1 MEAPTTRP
9 HHRPARILVVTGEA
23 SGDLQGAALIE
34 ALLRIDPTIDI
45 VAVGG
50 DRIRATGVPV
60 LEDSSTWGF
69 IGIWDAI
76 IRLPVLWLVWERLK
90 RAVRRARPD
99 LVIFIDCP
107 GFNMRLAAYA
117 RKRGLHTLYYFPPS
131 AWTKNP
137 KRVRTVG
144 QRVDHVVATF
154 EYTRRMFE
162 KAGQPIHYFGHPV
175 IDTVKPAGTV
185 DEVRTSLGLPAG
197 KRCVGLLPG
206 SRRAEIGRIGPDIFR
221 AAAILARSIPDLHFV
236 VPVASPA
243 MARLV
248 RETVGKHGADLPV
261 TVVDGG
267 SNAVM
272 TVADLLIM
280 TSGSASLEATVH
292 ETPMILVYRMA
303 RFDYFVAGFVLT
315 DFTYMGLP
323 NLMMEQMVVPEL
335 LQNDANP
342 VRIAAEAEA
351 LLTDPE
357 RYQQM
362 KDNLSRVKKQ
372 LGPLGVVDR
381 VAKYIWET
389 VSNGP

>member
-1 MEAPTTRP
+1 M
-9 HHRPARILVVTGEA
+9 VTGEA

-34 ALLRIDPTIDI
+34 ALLRIDPTLDI
-45 VAVGG
+45 VAVGA

-69 IGIWDAI
+69 VGIWDAVL
-76 IRLPVLWLVWERLK
+76 RLPMLALIWLRLK
-90 RAVRRARPD
+90 RAVRATMPD

-107 GFNMRLAAYA
+107 GFNMRLASYA
-117 RKRGLHTLYYFPPS
+117 RKLGLRTIYYFPPS

-144 QRVDHVVATF
+144 QRVDHVVGTF
-154 EYTRRMFE
+154 EYTQRMFE
-162 KAGQPIHYFGHPV
+162 KANQPIQYFGHPV
-175 IDTVKPAGTV
+175 VDTVKPAGTV
-185 DEVRTSLGLPAG
+185 DEVRASLGLPAG
-197 KRCVGLLPG
+197 KRFVGLLPG
-206 SRRAEIGRIGPDIFR
+206 SRRSEICRIGPDIFR
-221 AAAILARSIPDLHFV
+221 AAAILARRVPDLHFL

-243 MARLV
+243 LARLV
-248 RETVGKHGADLPV
+248 RETAGKHGADLPL

-272 TVADLLIM
+272 TAADLLIM

-303 RFDYFVAGFVLT
+303 RFDFFVAGFVLT

-335 LQNDANP
+335 LQDDARP
-342 VRIAAEAEA
+342 ARIASEAEA
-351 LLTDPE
+351 LLTDPA

-372 LGPLGVVDR
+372 LGPPGVVSR